1 MTIDLTAARTF
12 VRVEGRILEQRV
24 AEALFD
30 GGGTGPVVHAVTA
43 YRNEDGG
50 FGHGLEP
57 DKLAPSSQP
66 LDVEVAFETLV
77 TVGASAPDLV
87 TAACDFL
94 ATVSEDGAVP
104 IAFASIHDHPH
115 AAHWSEIPLAA
126 GQNPTA
132 SIAGYAHALGVRH
145 PWVDEATEWCFRSL
159 DADGP
164 PPEVHALRCVTRLLE
179 HAPDRARAQ
188 SAAAAIAAAL
198 PGAPM
203 YQERPAEGEYGLS
216 PLEFAP
222 SPTSFAAAL
231 VRRRRD
237 RGQPR
242 PPRAVAA
249 GRRRLADRLG
259 APGLGRAGRLAR
271 HGHRPGPRDPDRL
284 RPDLNRSECADR
296 PADVDLRTQKPSR
309 TF

>member
-66 LDVEVAFETLV
+66 LDVEVALERLV

-87 TAACDFL
+87 TGACDFL
-94 ATVSEDGAVP
+94 ATVSEGGAVP

-115 AAHWSEIPLAA
+115 AVHWSEIPLVA

-145 PWVDEATEWCFRSL
+145 AWVDEATEWSFHSL
-159 DADGP
+159 EADGP
-164 PPEVHALRCVTRLLE
+164 PPEVHALRCVTRLVE

-198 PGAPM
+198 PGTPM
-203 YQERPAEGEYGLS
+203 YQERPVEGEYGLS

-222 SPTSFAAAL
+222 TPTSLGRSWFADDVIEANLDHLERLQQDDGGWPIAWEPPGSAAL
-231 VRRRRD
+231 GAW
-237 RGQPR
+237 RGIVTVQ
-242 PPRAVAA
+242 ALEILTAY
-249 GRRRLADRLG
+249 
-259 APGLGRAGRLAR
+259 GRL
-271 HGHRPGPRDPDRL
+271 
-284 RPDLNRSECADR
+284 
-296 PADVDLRTQKPSR
+296 
-309 TF
+309 